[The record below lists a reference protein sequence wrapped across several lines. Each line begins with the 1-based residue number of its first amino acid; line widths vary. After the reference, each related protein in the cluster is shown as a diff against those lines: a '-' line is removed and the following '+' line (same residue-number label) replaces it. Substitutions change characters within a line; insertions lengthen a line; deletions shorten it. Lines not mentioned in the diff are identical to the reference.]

1 MLITL
6 PGAYGFI
13 IYTSEGP
20 IGYTRDIRVHGTIPK
35 MTRDFIQKAAN
46 EKLIALIIEGTRI
59 ADEVRE
65 ESKELVFK
73 ESRRIVSTTNRL
85 VFEF

>member
-1 MLITL
+1 
-6 PGAYGFI
+6 
-13 IYTSEGP
+13 
-20 IGYTRDIRVHGTIPK
+20 